1 MATNKDRAR
10 HDLTHKQSLNYAEDL
25 TRTYRELR
33 KRIDEL
39 EVLNKKKND
48 FLVMASHEIRTPITK
63 ISLLVDFIE
72 ARLGAII
79 TEENP
84 AQEGL
89 RKTLKELKKT
99 AWSLHV
105 IMSEVISAAE
115 QGLKEVPYHF
125 IELNIN
131 SLITELSNEMAPF
144 LAKRRQKII
153 TEFDAQDLV
162 VNADRA
168 RLADVLFN
176 IVQNASR
183 FSEDGKD
190 VHIRTREKEDM
201 AVIEIEDHG
210 IGIEKTKLEAIFTPF
225 YEDVDIMAHQS
236 GDFEFKSSR
245 LGMGLYIA
253 KGIIEAHGGRINVES
268 TPGKGSIFSIFLP
281 GHGNKP
287 LNREGETI

>member
-72 ARLGAII
+72 ARLGAVI
-79 TEENP
+79 TEENSAP
-84 AQEGL
+84 DSL
-89 RKTLKELKKT
+89 IKTLKELKKT
-99 AWSLHV
+99 AWSLHT

-115 QGLKEVPYHF
+115 QGLREVPYHF

-131 SLITELSNEMAPF
+131 SLIRELADEMALF
-144 LAKRRQKII
+144 LAERRQKII
-153 TEFDAQDLV
+153 TGFDAQDLV

-168 RLADVLFN
+168 RLYDVLFN

-183 FSEDGKD
+183 FSEDDKD
-190 VHIRTREKEDM
+190 VHIRTREKDDM

-210 IGIEKTKLEAIFTPF
+210 IGIEKTRLEAIFTPF
-225 YEDVDIMAHQS
+225 YEDIDIMAHKS

-253 KGIIEAHGGRINVES
+253 KGIIEAHGGRITVES